1 MGAAKGIFVL
11 FLRLENKELKLPF
24 GVVAINR
31 ARQISQLWFWA
42 YQLQLQWMETT
53 ANGHMTTL
61 TVKRSLLE
69 FSSGNKPFQRD
80 WILWV
85 FLRKR
90 KCSKNFLKT
99 TREES
104 NSDFHRTKKNLILNW
119 GLFWGIHK
127 VKFDTAAR
135 LILRPKQLR
144 STISCC
150 PHPRKFVEK
159 KVKDYSRQ
167 TNIQESLKF
176 FKMNTKLQAGKD
188 AVKSF
193 AEELLQS
200 CRGCQVTV
208 FAAALHGK
216 SSHWFCH
223 IQSGCSK
230 LQCLCPTCTW
240 LGV

>member
-1 MGAAKGIFVL
+1 M
-11 FLRLENKELKLPF
+11 
-24 GVVAINR
+24 
-31 ARQISQLWFWA
+31 
-42 YQLQLQWMETT
+42 
-53 ANGHMTTL
+53 
-61 TVKRSLLE
+61 
-69 FSSGNKPFQRD
+69 
-80 WILWV
+80 
-85 FLRKR
+85 
-90 KCSKNFLKT
+90 
-99 TREES
+99 
-104 NSDFHRTKKNLILNW
+104 
-119 GLFWGIHK
+119 
-127 VKFDTAAR
+127 KFDTAAR

-216 SSHWFCH
+216 SSH
-223 IQSGCSK
+223 
-230 LQCLCPTCTW
+230 
-240 LGV
+240 